1 MKYADISHL
10 FKESHE
16 VLTVREIAQ
25 TVRCSENHIL
35 RMIHG
40 DELPCFQIGR
50 QFRILKRD
58 IIACV
63 KKPL

>member
-10 FKESHE
+10 FKERHE
-16 VLTVREIAQ
+16 VLTVREFAQ
-25 TVRCSENHIL
+25 TVRCSESHIL

-40 DELPCFQIGR
+40 DELPCFQVGR

-58 IIACV
+58 IVACV
-63 KKPL
+63 KKSL